1 MAPPSALAIASG
13 AVVRLRKEEI
23 SYRTEQAG
31 QEVQVKALEDQMR
44 SGGHGADDDGNAE
57 FMLKQQ
63 VSARRADGTRRF
75 PRGDVAFGLGRVA
88 DWLAQR
94 TAIEQT
100 KAIFAPLRKRIEEA
114 IAKLEEQIDVGEGG
128 NDVSAGDLEHA
139 RAVLKEAKTG

>member
-63 VSARRADGTRRF
+63 
-75 PRGDVAFGLGRVA
+75 
-88 DWLAQR
+88 R